1 MLVDNFSN
9 LLRKKA
15 LDKSFSYQKIFNG
28 RDQHRCQQNKFLKKT
43 TAYENCLK
51 LERCTRDDQKAKY
64 DWLEA
69 SEFRISVNTPS
80 LGDAL
85 IRLLPVF
92 S

>member
-1 MLVDNFSN
+1 MSVRRMLVDNFSN

-15 LDKSFSYQKIFNG
+15 LFIG
-28 RDQHRCQQNKFLKKT
+28 RDHHCCQQNKFLKKT

-51 LERCTRDDQKAKY
+51 LDWCTRDDQKAEY

-69 SEFRISVNTPS
+69 SEFRISVNTQS

-92 S
+92 W